1 MDYPVNT
8 IKQTTVEKYY
18 QVVRSAYHIFHEK
31 QQNMSHV
38 EFKSMHNIASIAVEY
53 LLRKAVVRYKEDGVK
68 KAKWNL
74 MIKPSIELAQE
85 MLDRSRNY
93 NKSIVTKSKKKV
105 AKKIDSNAQI
115 NTNNYVH
122 LKWHYPHYNDILNGG
137 RGNFAKLSKTI
148 RKDILDI
155 SGKSI
160 SHNTA
165 MSLAN
170 IYIKDKHLN
179 IDLTKIETYVVTK
192 ALSKQKNKLSEPQ
205 PVDLFIKKE
214 ASDNEVKLDNY
225 VKLNKRIVDNKNSLN
240 DQLEI
245 IKSYR
250 ESLSLIEGLSKDLA
264 GQVGK
269 INLEVST
276 VHTLY
281 SHMKENVSDIKNE
294 VSDLKDVVK
303 DISVELAV
311 SIPDNNSDDS
321 NDLDFNNI
329 VSNKEKIPY
338 IYQFLMG
345 TGFIYT
351 LYLVDTI
358 INFILSNG

>member
-38 EFKSMHNIASIAVEY
+38 EFKSMHNIASIAVDY
-53 LLRKAVVRYKEDGVK
+53 LLRKSVVRYKENGLK
-68 KAKWNL
+68 KAKWNV

-93 NKSIVTKSKKKV
+93 NKSLVPKPKKKV
-105 AKKIDSNAQI
+105 SKKIEANESVEDI
-115 NTNNYVH
+115 KYIH

-148 RKDILDI
+148 KKDIFDI

-170 IYIKDKHLN
+170 IYIKDKHLD
-179 IDLTKIETYVVTK
+179 IDLTKVETYVVTK
-192 ALSKQKNKLSEPQ
+192 ALSKQRNKLSEPQ

-214 ASDNEVKLDNY
+214 ASGNEIKLDNY
-225 VKLNKRIVDNKNSLN
+225 IELNKRIVDNKNLLN
-240 DQLEI
+240 DHFEI

-269 INLEVST
+269 LNLDNETSI
-276 VHTLY
+276 TLY
-281 SHMKENVSDIKNE
+281 SHMKDNVSNIKDD
-294 VSDLKDVVK
+294 VSDLKDVVE
-303 DISVELAV
+303 DMSVEFAV
-311 SIPDNNSDDS
+311 SIPDNKSSDS
-321 NDLDFNNI
+321 SDLDFNNI

>member
-1 MDYPVNT
+1 MGYPVNT

-31 QQNMSHV
+31 QQDMSHV

-53 LLRKAVVRYKEDGVK
+53 LLRKAVVRYKEDGMK
-68 KAKWNL
+68 KAKWNV
-74 MIKPSIELAQE
+74 MIKPTIELAQE

-93 NKSIVTKSKKKV
+93 NKSLVTKSKKKV
-105 AKKIDSNAQI
+105 AKKIESN
-115 NTNNYVH
+115 TSVDDVKYVH

-160 SHNTA
+160 SHSTA

-170 IYIKDKHLN
+170 IYIRDKHLN

-205 PVDLFIKKE
+205 PVDLFIKKK
-214 ASDNEVKLDNY
+214 ASGNEIKLDNY
-225 VKLNKRIVDNKNSLN
+225 VELNKRIVNNKNSLN
-240 DQLEI
+240 DQFEI

-250 ESLSLIEGLSKDLA
+250 ESLSLIEGLTKDLA

-269 INLEVST
+269 LNLDNETSI
-276 VHTLY
+276 TLY
-281 SHMKENVSDIKNE
+281 SHMKDNLSDIK
-294 VSDLKDVVK
+294 DRLKDV
-303 DISVELAV
+303 SVESA
-311 SIPDNNSDDS
+311 INTETINKNKNS
-321 NDLDFNNI
+321 NFFKI
-329 VSNKEKIPY
+329 ERIPY
-338 IYQFLMG
+338 IYQFIMG
-345 TGFIYT
+345 SGFIYT
-351 LYLVDTI
+351 LYLIDKIV
-358 INFILSNG
+358 NQILAN